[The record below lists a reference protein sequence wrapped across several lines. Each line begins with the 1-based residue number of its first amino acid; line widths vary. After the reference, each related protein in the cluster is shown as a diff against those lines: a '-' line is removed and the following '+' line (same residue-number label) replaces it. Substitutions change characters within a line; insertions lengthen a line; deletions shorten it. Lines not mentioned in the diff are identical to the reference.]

1 MMWVFTHLQNP
12 LRKTR
17 NHSKQATKSHKSQQI
32 EEKNHKSQQTTNRR
46 EKPQKPKQL
55 KKPYLYEE
63 EKIERKIEKIKEIKR
78 KKMESTQ
85 HSQIQQ
91 CRVEPMTDLHT
102 HKEIKETRCRNIY
115 FKNQKKETKKKN
127 AIS

>member
-1 MMWVFTHLQNP
+1 LK
-12 LRKTR
+12 RKTT
-17 NHSKQATKSHKSQQI
+17 NHSKPQI
-32 EEKNHKSQQTTNRR
+32 EEKNHKSQQ
-46 EKPQKPKQL
+46 KPQKPKQL
-55 KKPYLYEE
+55 KKPDLCEE

-115 FKNQKKETKKKN
+115 FKNQKKETKKKKMQSLDKFQFYEMN
-127 AIS
+127 DYSVPMRNLPKKKR